1 MSKITVKELIKELQ
15 IHDQNSEICF
25 GPDKHFT
32 YYKVT
37 DRGSVVQ
44 IEFDEVPDIEY
55 QLLPAHPI
63 NKI

>member
-37 DRGSVVQ
+37 DNGLHGFADDVWRDATTSC
-44 IEFDEVPDIEY
+44 F
-55 QLLPAHPI
+55 
-63 NKI
+63 NFR